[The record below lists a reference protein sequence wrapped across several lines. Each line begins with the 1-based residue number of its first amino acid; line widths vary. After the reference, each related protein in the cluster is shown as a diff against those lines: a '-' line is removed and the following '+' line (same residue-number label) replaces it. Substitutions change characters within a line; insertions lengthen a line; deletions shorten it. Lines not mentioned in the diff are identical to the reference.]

1 MIPIIGYHLA
11 YSNSNLSIWLQTIIR
26 PQKSCHQIKREIF
39 AKYTVL
45 QVTIVRLT
53 EANQRRIIMQPEELI
68 I

>member
-11 YSNSNLSIWLQTIIR
+11 YSNSNLSVWLQTIIR
-26 PQKSCHQIKREIF
+26 PQKPCHQIKGEIF

-53 EANQRRIIMQPEELI
+53 EANQRRIIMQPKELI